1 MILAFSF
8 LYLIRREVVLETEEG
23 EKIETSRGM
32 STLEFFWFVVNEGWA
47 KRLFLNGF
55 PPLLEI
61 GIPDSAI

>member
-1 MILAFSF
+1 M
-8 LYLIRREVVLETEEG
+8 LETEEG